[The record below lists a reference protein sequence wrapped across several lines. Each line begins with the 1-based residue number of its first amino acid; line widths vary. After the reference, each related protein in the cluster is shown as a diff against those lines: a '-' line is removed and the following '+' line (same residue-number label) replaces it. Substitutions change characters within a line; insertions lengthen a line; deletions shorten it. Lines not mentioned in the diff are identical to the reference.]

1 MMAAGHA
8 VLTMALA
15 QKKAVL
21 RSFANILTWG
31 YLPQTGFLVENQI
44 QLIKVDGRI
53 TTITLSGLKHIAY
66 VKDFNLDDAFD
77 PERIG
82 RRVFPARPRG
92 DGLWVRLT
100 LRDHE
105 VLEGL
110 ASLDLASLDSLV
122 KDQGLFLTPPDLRSN
137 TQRLFIPRP
146 ALISVEVLGFVA
158 APSRR
163 SSLSADPAKHK
174 TLPGAQPGLFDQ

>member
-1 MMAAGHA
+1 MAP
-8 VLTMALA
+8 A

-21 RSFANILTWG
+21 RSFANVLTWG
-31 YLPQTGFLVENQI
+31 YLPQTGFLHENQI
-44 QLIKVDGRI
+44 QLMTVDGRLTPI
-53 TTITLSGLKHIAY
+53 SISILKLIAY
-66 VKDFNLDDAFD
+66 VKDFNLDDPVD

-100 LRDHE
+100 LRDNE

-110 ASLDLASLDSLV
+110 ASLDLAFLDSLV
-122 KDQGLFLTPPDLRSN
+122 NDQGLFLTPPDLRSN

-146 ALISVEVLGFVA
+146 ALTSIEVRGFVTS
-158 APSRR
+158 PSRR
-163 SSLSADPAKHK
+163 SSLSSRPTKRPA
-174 TLPGAQPGLFDQ
+174 LPSAQPGLFDR